1 MDKIVEKI
9 AAFFKGLTLGQ
20 RVTLGGSA
28 LLVAGTVWL
37 FAHFMDAA
45 DYKVLS
51 SGMAPADAHELAHRL
66 VGQNIDYRLSPDGT
80 AVLVRGEQLDRARLE
95 TASDGPLASGRLG
108 FELFDKP
115 NWSGSDF
122 SEKVNYQRA
131 LEAELERTIQTMN
144 GVDAVRVHLVLPR
157 ESLFSERER
166 PAKAAVVLKLRGTR
180 LTDAIASSVV
190 NLVASSWDD
199 LAPQNV
205 TVVTTDGQ
213 IPASG
218 NGHKR
223 PAGYGGD
230 QELETALAERIVQT
244 LGPIVG
250 NDHVKSSITID
261 YDQNSGESTQEL
273 YDPANS
279 AVLTSQTSQET
290 TGDLEPA
297 GIPGTTSNTPG
308 TPGNAATTPQTTS
321 QTTPQTTPLTN
332 PAAPIASTASATTSA
347 AGAAA
352 TQGKTA
358 ATTQGIRTDTKTFAV
373 SKTTH
378 RVLEPAGRIRRIAAA
393 ILVDDAV
400 ETKTEGGKTQETRR
414 KRTPE
419 EMKQI
424 ESLAKAAVG
433 FDMQR
438 GDQFSLENISFV
450 MPAVEMPTP
459 PGKIQ
464 KIMTYAERWTNVLRY
479 AGLLALFAVVYLL
492 LLRPVK
498 NQVLHI
504 LQSPGEALP
513 AGTRAAAALPAGI
526 TGAIPDANSEGSEV
540 SAAVALKK
548 ELVARVRTN
557 PQAAGQ
563 VIETWMRET

>member
-1 MDKIVEKI
+1 MEKI
-9 AAFFKGLTLGQ
+9 LERVLAFFKGLTLAQ
-20 RVTLGGSA
+20 RVTLGGSVA
-28 LLVAGTVWL
+28 LVGGTLWL
-37 FAHFMDAA
+37 FMYFLDGA

-51 SGMAPADAHELAHRL
+51 SGMTPADAHELAHRL
-66 VGQNIDYRLSPDGT
+66 IGQNIEYRLSPDGT
-80 AVLVRGEQLDRARLE
+80 AVLVRGNQLDRARLE

-180 LTDAIASSVV
+180 LTDAISSSVV

-199 LAPQNV
+199 LSTQNV

-213 IPASG
+213 IPATG
-218 NGHKR
+218 NGHKTL
-223 PAGYGGD
+223 AGFGGD
-230 QELETALAERIVQT
+230 QELETTLAERVVQT

-261 YDQNSGESTQEL
+261 YEQNSGESTQEV

-290 TGDLEPA
+290 AGDLLPS
-297 GIPGTTSNTPG
+297 GVPGTTSNTPA
-308 TPGNAATTPQTTS
+308 PPATTTPAPAAGTATQANTTTS
-321 QTTPQTTPLTN
+321 
-332 PAAPIASTASATTSA
+332 
-347 AGAAA
+347 
-352 TQGKTA
+352 
-358 ATTQGIRTDTKTFAV
+358 TQGIRTDTKTFAV

-400 ETKTEGGKTQETRR
+400 ETKTDNGGKVQQTRR
-414 KRTPE
+414 KRSPE

-450 MPAVEMPTP
+450 VPVVDLPTP
-459 PGKIQ
+459 PGKFQ
-464 KIMTYAERWTNVLRY
+464 KIMTYAERWTSLLRY
-479 AGLLALFAVVYLL
+479 AGLLALFLVVYLL

-498 NQVLHI
+498 KQVLHI
-504 LQSPGEALP
+504 LQGPAEALP
-513 AGTRAAAALPAGI
+513 AGTRVATAALPAAI
-526 TGAIPDANSEGSEV
+526 TGAIPDATTGELTEV
-540 SAAVALKK
+540 SAAVTLKK
-548 ELVARVRTN
+548 ELVARVRNN

-563 VIETWMRET
+563 VIETWMREP